1 MVVTA
6 VFSLPCRSCGEPVDI
21 PGRYGFKLKNAGI
34 SASLCNNCR
43 RGGFLQARQ
52 DGLSAADAADVKPA
66 TRRMIPVL
74 AIVLLALITTVG
86 LWLQRGAGAPP
97 AGGQD
102 AVTGL
107 DSPSR

>member
-1 MVVTA
+1 MA
-6 VFSLPCRSCGEPVDI
+6 MFSLPCRICGEPVEI

-52 DGLSAADAADVKPA
+52 NGLSAAGAAVAQPA
-66 TRRMIPVL
+66 ARRLIPAL
-74 AIVLLALITTVG
+74 AIVLLALITAVG

-97 AGGQD
+97 AGGQE
-102 AVTGL
+102 AVTDL

>member
-1 MVVTA
+1 MA
-6 VFSLPCRSCGEPVDI
+6 MFSLPCRICGEPVEI

-34 SASLCNNCR
+34 SASLCNSCR

-52 DGLSAADAADVKPA
+52 NGLNAAGDAVAQPA
-66 TRRMIPVL
+66 ARRLIPAL
-74 AIVLLALITTVG
+74 AVVLLALITAVG

-97 AGGQD
+97 AGGQE
-102 AVTGL
+102 AVTDL